1 MRGELPDKHEPGNHS
16 SIAGTGHLSA
26 GRREVGMQGRSLA
39 HIRAPLT
46 RIRAQRASSVL
57 ASGPLSPGSGRR
69 QGPFTAGRKEI
80 AITSRPHWASLSHC
94 TPHYHLIISHQA
106 SLCVCVCARECVR
119 ACVRACV
126 GASVYVHVRAQK
138 CSHLLIVNKLLSH
151 SPPPHTHSLIH
162 NLART
167 ALRRRSTRK
176 ESYNII

>member
-1 MRGELPDKHEPGNHS
+1 VRGELPDKHEPGNHS

-26 GRREVGMQGRSLA
+26 GRREMGMQGRSLA

-126 GASVYVHVRAQK
+126 RRCECVRA
-138 CSHLLIVNKLLSH
+138 CARSEMLSLVD
-151 SPPPHTHSLIH
+151 SLIH

-176 ESYNII
+176 ESYNLI